1 MILWLLDELAA
12 LWSPLGNLSS
22 LAARAGLAA
31 IGSFVV
37 ALVLGPRVL
46 RWLRSRQ
53 YIEDE
58 SGTGSETLDAI
69 NAKKRPTP
77 TMGGIMIVGSVLV
90 AGAAFGDLT
99 NSYVLLALLSTLGY
113 GFIGFI
119 DDWVKLTHPGKKGL
133 QAASKYL
140 LQFLIASALAFV
152 VTLIFQRQGV
162 PELLQLHIPFSGGA
176 SIDLSGMGGLPH
188 MLFVLIVVTGT
199 SNAVNL
205 TDGMDGLAAGS
216 MIVAALSMAAIS
228 VAVGRAPLL
237 EIDLLYVPRSQ
248 EMTVFCTA
256 MAGASMGF
264 LWFNAP
270 PARVYMGDTG
280 SLPLGSLLGYVAV
293 VTKHE
298 LVLAIVGGVF
308 VAEACSVMLQVGAYK
323 LGKGRW
329 GRHVVRDGTRRVLR
343 CAPLHHHFQFAGM
356 PDTRIVVRFWIVA
369 VLCAAGGMASL
380 AVA

>member
-12 LWSPLGNLSS
+12 LWAPLGNLSS

-37 ALVLGPRVL
+37 ALALGPRVL
-46 RWLRSRQ
+46 RWLRGKQ
-53 YIEDE
+53 YIEHE
-58 SGTGSETLDAI
+58 QGTGSETLDAI
-69 NAKKRPTP
+69 NARKRPTP
-77 TMGGIMIVGSVLV
+77 TMGGLMIVGSVLV
-90 AGAAFGDLT
+90 AGAVFGDLS
-99 NSYVLLALLSTLGY
+99 NSYVILALLSTLGY

-119 DDWVKLTHPGKKGL
+119 DDWVKLTHPDRKGL
-133 QAASKYL
+133 RAASKSL
-140 LQFLIASALAFV
+140 LQLLIASALAFV
-152 VTLIFQRQGV
+152 VTLVFQQQGR
-162 PELLQLHIPFSGGA
+162 PELLQLHVPFSGGA
-176 SIDLSGMGGLPH
+176 SLDLSGFGGVPH
-188 MLFVLIVVTGT
+188 MLFVLFVIIGT

-216 MIVAALSMAAIS
+216 MVVAALAMAVIS
-228 VAVGRAPLL
+228 VAVGRAPQL
-237 EIDLLYVPRSQ
+237 EIDLLYVPFSQ

-270 PARVYMGDTG
+270 PAAVYMGDTG

-308 VAEACSVMLQVGAYK
+308 LAEAASVIVQVGAYK
-323 LGKGRW
+323 LGRGRW
-329 GRHVVRDGTRRVLR
+329 GRHVLADGTHRVLR
-343 CAPLHHHFQFAGM
+343 CAPLHHHFQFAGL
-356 PDTRIVVRFWIVA
+356 PDTRIVVRFGIVA
-369 VLCAAGGMASL
+369 VLCAAAGMASL
-380 AVA
+380 AVT